1 MYVISYKMLLRI
13 LWKFLSVSRLSLF
26 SLESVLLVQ
35 LTPFFGSVSPQVFD
49 DSGYSFILGMQGWG
63 D

>member
-1 MYVISYKMLLRI
+1 MLLRI
-13 LWKFLSVSRLSLF
+13 FWKFLSVPGLSLF

-35 LTPFFGSVSPQVFD
+35 RTPFFGSVSPPPQVFD
-49 DSGYSFILGMQGWG
+49 DSGYSFIPGMRGWG